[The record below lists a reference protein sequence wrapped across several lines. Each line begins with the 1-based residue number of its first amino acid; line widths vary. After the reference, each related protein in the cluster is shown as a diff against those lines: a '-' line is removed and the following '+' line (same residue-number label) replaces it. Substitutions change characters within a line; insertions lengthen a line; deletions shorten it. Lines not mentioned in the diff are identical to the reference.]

1 MLHQKTSLES
11 DVFYVRSV
19 AKMLKE
25 NPLMGKIG
33 RIHGTRE
40 LIVAD
45 TPLTLIYVAEKELIN
60 ILFVSHHR
68 QRWS

>member
-1 MLHQKTSLES
+1 
-11 DVFYVRSV
+11 
-19 AKMLKE
+19 MLKE